1 VRYKLD
7 EIAQTLKYFSFLW
20 GKEIENVMG
29 VLQVDSYRVDL

>member
-1 VRYKLD
+1 VRYQLD
-7 EIAQTLKYFSFLW
+7 EIAQALNYFSFLW